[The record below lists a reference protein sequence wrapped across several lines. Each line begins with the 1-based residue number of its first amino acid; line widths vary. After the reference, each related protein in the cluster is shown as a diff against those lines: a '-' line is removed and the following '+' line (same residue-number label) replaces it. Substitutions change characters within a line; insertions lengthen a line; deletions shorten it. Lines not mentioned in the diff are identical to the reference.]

1 MQMFFVVFFFLIPAR
16 KDLKFTSDSC
26 VTLSLGQ
33 LPSPTALRVS
43 MRVSAAL
50 CVLYGRLCRLFF
62 WEGSP
67 WDFESGLTSGMQW
80 SGTHYLAELKLPL
93 LSLLIVPRQNIWVE
107 ALSHS
112 KVRLTSASHVFVDC
126 APCFNLITRVIIYIY
141 ICVYFCPCPAGSLRL
156 RGHAAGCDWSRTA
169 TWKLTFPSLSAH
181 LCHQQDW
188 EDEVQDLRGTA
199 RIPAML
205 WLKVHH
211 PFIQFV
217 RQL

>member
-1 MQMFFVVFFFLIPAR
+1 MFFVGFFLIPAR

-126 APCFNLITRVIIYIY
+126 APCFNLITSVIIYIY
-141 ICVYFCPCPAGSLRL
+141 ICVYFFLVVPPAVCGFENMLQAETEAWQQHES
-156 RGHAAGCDWSRTA
+156 
-169 TWKLTFPSLSAH
+169 SLSRLFQH
-181 LCHQQDW
+181 ICVISKTGKMKYKIW
-188 EDEVQDLRGTA
+188 GELREFQPCFG
-199 RIPAML
+199 
-205 WLKVHH
+205 
-211 PFIQFV
+211 
-217 RQL
+217 